1 MQNSILRTID
11 FMIYRP
17 QMAPS
22 GLNGQFSLEKV
33 PPVAIAAEQTLLI
46 KVAQNKLPFEL
57 KVANGPSS
65 HVLKGNLNQINFY

>member
-1 MQNSILRTID
+1 MQNLILRTFG

-33 PPVAIAAEQTLLI
+33 PPVARAAEQTLLI
-46 KVAQNKLPFEL
+46 KVAQKKLPFEL
-57 KVANGPSS
+57 KVARGPLS
-65 HVLKGNLNQINFY
+65 HVLKGNLNQTNFY